1 MKTSNR
7 VFGIDLGTTY
17 SCVSYVGETGKP
29 EIVPNDNFERTT
41 PSVVWFDGARVVVGA
56 DAKEATKTDPANVC
70 SFIKRSMGDA
80 TFYAEYDGTRYSPEE
95 ISSFILRKLVQD
107 ASQTLGEEIRD
118 VVITCPAYFFVKE
131 RNATK
136 RAGELAGLNV
146 LQIVNEPTAAAV
158 AYGIDGADERDKTVL
173 VYDLGGGTFDVTSI
187 RFSRDSVDVLC
198 TDGDHRL
205 GGKDWDDRLVRLLV
219 ERFQDETGCDFD
231 VYGSQEALSELFFV
245 AEKMKKQLSVRDKAS
260 ERVTLEGDSARIEIT
275 RAEFEAATSDL
286 LSRTLDF
293 TRNAIALTRE
303 KGAFIDEIVLV
314 GGSSKMPA
322 IAASVEREFGIAPKL
337 FEPDEAVAKGAAIIG
352 SNLALQKKLEE
363 KARSRSRGRSTEL
376 TLDDIEAVAS
386 ETGYTL
392 ETVKKAT
399 RQVRNVA
406 SKSFGTPMVCDI
418 REYDAYIRRIVRN
431 NEPNL
436 WNDPDNGMRVV
447 NMIYKNTPLPA
458 QKQETF
464 YTTCSN
470 QLKIEFQVCENLADE
485 DEARDGVSTA
495 ESTLLASKDLELSPG
510 LRHGAPIIVIFE
522 ITAEGFLTA
531 TAIEEQSG
539 RRVTLNIETGS
550 SAFSPEEK
558 RRQEKR
564 CSELTV
570 E

>member
-1 MKTSNR
+1 MKTNK

-29 EIVPNDNFERTT
+29 EIVPNENYERTT
-41 PSVVWFDGARVVVGA
+41 PSVVWFDGSRVVVGSE
-56 DAKEATKTDPANVC
+56 AKESTKVDANNVC
-70 SFIKRSMGDA
+70 SFIKRSMGDE
-80 TFYAEYDGTRYSPEE
+80 TFYAEYGGTRYSPEE

-107 ASQTLGEEIRD
+107 ASRTLGEEIRD

-146 LQIVNEPTAAAV
+146 LQIVNEPTAAAI
-158 AYGIDGADERDKTVL
+158 AYGISGDDRDKTAL

-187 RFSRDSVDVLC
+187 RFSKNSVDVLC

-231 VYGSQEALSELFFV
+231 FYNSPDALSELFLV
-245 AEKMKKQLSVRDKAS
+245 AERIKKQLSVRDKAS
-260 ERVTLEGDSARIEIT
+260 ERVTVEGDSARIEIT
-275 RAEFEAATSDL
+275 RGEFEAATSDL
-286 LSRTLDF
+286 LNRTLDF

-322 IAASVEREFGIAPKL
+322 VAASVEREFGIAPKL
-337 FEPDEAVAKGAAIIG
+337 YDPDEAVAKGAAIIG
-352 SNLALQKKLEE
+352 SNLALQKMLEE
-363 KARSRSRGRSTEL
+363 KARSRSGGRSTEL
-376 TLDDIEAVAS
+376 TLEDMEAVAADV
-386 ETGYTL
+386 GYTL

-406 SKSFGTPMVCDI
+406 SKSFGTPMVYDS
-418 REYDAYIRRIVRN
+418 RKYDAYITRVVRN

-436 WNDPDNGMRVV
+436 WNAPENGIHVV

-464 YTTCSN
+464 YTVCFN
-470 QLKIEFQVCENLADE
+470 QIKLEFQVCENLADE
-485 DEARDGVSTA
+485 NEAINGVSTEA
-495 ESTLLASKDLELSPG
+495 STLLASKDLQLSPG
-510 LRHGAPIIVIFE
+510 LPMGAPITVIFE
-522 ITAEGFLTA
+522 MTAEGFLTA
-531 TAIEEQSG
+531 WAIEERSG
-539 RRVTLNIETGS
+539 RKVKIELETGS
-550 SAFSPEEK
+550 SAFAPEEK

>member
-1 MKTSNR
+1 M
-7 VFGIDLGTTY
+7 
-17 SCVSYVGETGKP
+17 
-29 EIVPNDNFERTT
+29 
-41 PSVVWFDGARVVVGA
+41 
-56 DAKEATKTDPANVC
+56 
-70 SFIKRSMGDA
+70 
-80 TFYAEYDGTRYSPEE
+80 
-95 ISSFILRKLVQD
+95 
-107 ASQTLGEEIRD
+107 
-118 VVITCPAYFFVKE
+118 
-131 RNATK
+131 
-136 RAGELAGLNV
+136 
-146 LQIVNEPTAAAV
+146 
-158 AYGIDGADERDKTVL
+158 
-173 VYDLGGGTFDVTSI
+173 YDLGGGTFDVTSI

-275 RAEFEAATSDL
+275 RAEFESATSDL
-286 LSRTLDF
+286 LNRTLEF

-322 IAASVEREFGIAPKL
+322 IASSVEREFGIAPKL

-376 TLDDIEAVAS
+376 TLDDMEAVAS

-406 SKSFGTPMVCDI
+406 SKSFGVLTVWDEAAHEAYIDKII
-418 REYDAYIRRIVRN
+418 REDLESV
-431 NEPNL
+431 
-436 WNDPDNGMRVV
+436 WNAPDNGRRVS
-447 NMIYKNTPLPA
+447 NLLYKNTPLPVIVSD
-458 QKQETF
+458 EFSTMIP
-464 YTTCSN
+464 N
-470 QLKIEFQVCENLADE
+470 QQTAAIQICENLADE
-485 DEARDGVSTA
+485 AESCDGVSTA
-495 ESTLLASKDLELSPG
+495 ESTLLATKDLPLPPG
-510 LRHGAPIIVIFE
+510 LPAGAPIKIIFE
-522 ITAEGFLTA
+522 MTPEGLLTA
-531 TAIEEQSG
+531 TATERSS
-539 RRVTLNIETGS
+539 RRGVTITIETGS

-558 RRQEKR
+558 RCQEKR

>member
-1 MKTSNR
+1 MKTSNK

-41 PSVVWFDGARVVVGA
+41 PSVVWFDGSRVVVGA

-70 SFIKRSMGDA
+70 SFIKRSMGDEA
-80 TFYAEYDGTRYSPEE
+80 FYAEYDGTRYSPEE

-107 ASQTLGEEIRD
+107 ASQTLSEEIRD

-146 LQIVNEPTAAAV
+146 LQIVNEPTAAAI
-158 AYGIDGADERDKTVL
+158 AYGINGDDERDKTVL

-219 ERFQDETGCDFD
+219 ERFQDETGSDFD

-275 RAEFEAATSDL
+275 RAEFESATSDL
-286 LSRTLDF
+286 LNRTLEF

-363 KARSRSRGRSTEL
+363 KARSRGRSTEL
-376 TLDDIEAVAS
+376 TLDDMEAVAS

-406 SKSFGTPMVCDI
+406 SKSFGVLTVWDEAAYKAYFDKII
-418 REYDAYIRRIVRN
+418 RE
-431 NEPNL
+431 NL
-436 WNDPDNGMRVV
+436 ESVWNAPDNGRRVS
-447 NMIYKNTPLPA
+447 NLLYKNTPLPVIVSD
-458 QKQETF
+458 EFSTMIP
-464 YTTCSN
+464 N
-470 QLKIEFQVCENLADE
+470 QQTAAILICENLADE
-485 DEARDGVSTA
+485 EEASDGVLTA
-495 ESTLLASKDLELSPG
+495 ESTLLATKDLPLPPG
-510 LRHGAPIIVIFE
+510 LPAGAPIKIIFE
-522 ITAEGFLTA
+522 MTPEGLLTA
-531 TAIEEQSG
+531 TATERSSRSG
-539 RRVTLNIETGS
+539 VTITIETGS

>member
-1 MKTSNR
+1 MKSSK

-41 PSVVWFDGARVVVGA
+41 PSVVWFDGSRVVVGA
-56 DAKEATKTDPANVC
+56 EAKESTKTEPNNVC
-70 SFIKRSMGDA
+70 SFIKRSMGDE
-80 TFYAEYDGTRYSPEE
+80 TFYAEYGGTRYSPEE
-95 ISSFILRKLVQD
+95 ISSFILRKLVKD
-107 ASQTLGEEIRD
+107 AEQTLGEEIRD

-146 LQIVNEPTAAAV
+146 LQIVNEPTAAAI
-158 AYGIDGADERDKTVL
+158 AYGINGDERDKTVL

-219 ERFQDETGCDFD
+219 ERFQDETGSDFD
-231 VYGSQEALSELFFV
+231 FYASQETLAELFVV
-245 AEKMKKQLSVRDKAS
+245 AEKIKKQLSVRDKTS
-260 ERVTLEGDSARIEIT
+260 ERVSVEDDSARIEIT

-286 LSRTLDF
+286 LNRTLDF

-322 IAASVEREFGIAPKL
+322 IAASVEREFGITPQL
-337 FEPDEAVAKGAAIIG
+337 FDPDEAVAKGAAIIG
-352 SNLALQKKLEE
+352 SNLALQKMLEE

-376 TLDDIEAVAS
+376 TLDDMEAVAS

-406 SKSFGTPMVCDI
+406 SKSFGVLCVWDGDEHEAYLRKI
-418 REYDAYIRRIVRN
+418 YDA
-431 NEPNL
+431 NL
-436 WNDPDNGMRVV
+436 EFVWNAPDNGQRVT
-447 NMIYKNTPLPA
+447 NLLYKNTPLKA
-458 QKQETF
+458 IVSDTF
-464 YTTCSN
+464 YTMIPDQKSVAVE
-470 QLKIEFQVCENLADE
+470 ICENLADE
-485 DEARDGVSTA
+485 NEAYDGVSTA
-495 ESTLLASKDLELSPG
+495 ESTLLATKDLPLPPG
-510 LRHGAPIIVIFE
+510 LPAGAPIKIIFE
-522 ITAEGFLTA
+522 MTPEGLLTA
-531 TAIEEQSG
+531 TATEQSS
-539 RRVTLNIETGS
+539 RRGVTITIETGS
-550 SAFSPEEK
+550 SALSPEEK

>member
-1 MKTSNR
+1 MKTSNK

-41 PSVVWFDGARVVVGA
+41 PSVVWFDGSRVVVGA

-70 SFIKRSMGDA
+70 SFIKRSMGDEA
-80 TFYAEYDGTRYSPEE
+80 FYAEYDGTRYSPEE

-136 RAGELAGLNV
+136 RAGKLAGLNV
-146 LQIVNEPTAAAV
+146 LQIVNEPTAAAI
-158 AYGIDGADERDKTVL
+158 AYGINGDDERDKTVL

-322 IAASVEREFGIAPKL
+322 IASSVEREFGIAPKL

-376 TLDDIEAVAS
+376 TLDDMEAVAS

-392 ETVKKAT
+392 ETVQKAT

-406 SKSFGTPMVCDI
+406 SKSFGVLTVWDEAAHEAYIEKII
-418 REYDAYIRRIVRN
+418 REDLESV
-431 NEPNL
+431 
-436 WNDPDNGMRVV
+436 WNAPDNGRRVS
-447 NMIYKNTPLPA
+447 NLLYKNTPLKA
-458 QKQETF
+458 IVSDTF
-464 YTTCSN
+464 YTMIPDQKSVAVE
-470 QLKIEFQVCENLADE
+470 ICENLADE
-485 DEARDGVSTA
+485 NEACDGVSTA
-495 ESTLLASKDLELSPG
+495 ESTLLATKDLPLPPG
-510 LRHGAPIIVIFE
+510 LPAGAPIKITFE
-522 ITAEGFLTA
+522 MSPEGLLTA
-531 TAIEEQSG
+531 TATERSS
-539 RRVTLNIETGS
+539 RRGVTITIETGS